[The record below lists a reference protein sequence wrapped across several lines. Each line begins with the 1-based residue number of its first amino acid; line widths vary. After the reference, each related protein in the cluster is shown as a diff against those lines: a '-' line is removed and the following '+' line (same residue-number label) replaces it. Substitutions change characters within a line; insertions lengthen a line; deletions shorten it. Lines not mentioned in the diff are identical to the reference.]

1 MDDVKSL
8 SHTKWN
14 CKYHIV
20 FAPKYRRKVFY
31 EQERMEIGQILRT
44 LCKRKEVNLLEA
56 EACPDHIHILV
67 EIPLCVP
74 LRRRARRE
82 AGSGLPGVREALPCR
97 PVHPEVLRGEMP
109 EESAPEKDRRRTG
122 RAGRRSCP
130 AALSLRPL
138 RGARRSDRSERPEE
152 QILLR
157 PVRAALLE
165 TPPHRKEG
173 RGHSPCPNR

>member
-67 EIPLCVP
+67 EITPKISISNFMGYLKGKSS
-74 LRRRARRE
+74 LAIY
-82 AGSGLPGVREALPCR
+82 
-97 PVHPEVLRGEMP
+97 
-109 EESAPEKDRRRTG
+109 EKWGNMKYKYKG
-122 RAGRRSCP
+122 R
-130 AALSLRPL
+130 
-138 RGARRSDRSERPEE
+138 
-152 QILLR
+152 
-157 PVRAALLE
+157 
-165 TPPHRKEG
+165 
-173 RGHSPCPNR
+173 